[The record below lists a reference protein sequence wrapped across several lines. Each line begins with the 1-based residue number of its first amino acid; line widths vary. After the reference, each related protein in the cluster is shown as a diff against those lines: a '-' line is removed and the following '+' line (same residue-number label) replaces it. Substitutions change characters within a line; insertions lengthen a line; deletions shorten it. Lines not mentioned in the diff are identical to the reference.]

1 MKSNEKKGY
10 FFLDFSIFNFFWI
23 FGGFYIFFLIFD
35 FFFIKKKME
44 LLEKGKFFSFGFA

>member
-1 MKSNEKKGY
+1 MKKKDIFFWIFQFLTFFGFLGGFI
-10 FFLDFSIFNFFWI
+10 FFLDF
-23 FGGFYIFFLIFD
+23 L

>member
-1 MKSNEKKGY
+1 MKKK
-10 FFLDFSIFNFFWI
+10 DIFFWI
-23 FGGFYIFFLIFD
+23 FQFLTFFGFLGGFIFFFLIFD